1 MIRVSSLSH
10 YLCEWIL
17 FLCNVTIFVND
28 DTNQSQLS
36 LSDLLVNET
45 CGLTQM
51 FRLYVDFVGNLAL
64 TEIIMRLSLC

>member
-1 MIRVSSLSH
+1 MNGFYLSAM
-10 YLCEWIL
+10 LI
-17 FLCNVTIFVND
+17 VFVND